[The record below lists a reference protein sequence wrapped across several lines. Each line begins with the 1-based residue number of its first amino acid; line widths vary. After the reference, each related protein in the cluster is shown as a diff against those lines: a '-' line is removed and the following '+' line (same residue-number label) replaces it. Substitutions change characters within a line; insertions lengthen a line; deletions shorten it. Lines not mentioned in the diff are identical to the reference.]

1 VGVFNVSRKP
11 ITCAAIASL
20 LLAACSPSGA
30 GGIATPNAPAEAL
43 PAAGNPV
50 GKYIKHVVIIIQEN
64 RTFDNVFYRFPGTD
78 TPAYA
83 LMRTSSAPHSP
94 VKKVTLTPAPFGKQD
109 ECHGFI
115 CGIIDWDKGKMDG
128 FGLPMI
134 NPGQAAG
141 LGAYTYLPQTQVA
154 PYWAMAKQ
162 YTLADRMFTT
172 QFDASFVGHLD
183 LIAGTSSVAPKTSIV
198 QVPTGSPWGCG
209 APQGTKTYQLLPTR
223 ASPKPDGPF
232 PCFTQFATL
241 ADTLD
246 AHGVSWK
253 YYAPAIGQTGSL
265 WSIFQ
270 SISSVFKGPDWK
282 RNVISP
288 QTRVL
293 GDAKTG
299 ALADVTWVVP
309 DGLDS
314 DHAGNGSDTGPSWVA
329 SVVNAIG
336 TGPEWNSTAIIVLWD
351 DWGGW
356 YDHVPPP
363 QLDFRG
369 LGIRVPCIIIS
380 PYARAGYVSHTQYE
394 FGSVLHFA
402 EQVFNLPSLGP
413 NRLGPGARDLGYTDV
428 RGVSLTDSFD
438 FTQAPRR
445 FTPIPQPYPISD
457 FVNEKPSGVEPD
469 DI

>member
-1 VGVFNVSRKP
+1 VGVFNLSWKR
-11 ITCAAIASL
+11 ISSIAMAIL
-20 LLAACSPSGA
+20 FLAACSA
-30 GGIATPNAPAEAL
+30 GGGGATPNAPSEAI
-43 PAAGNPV
+43 PASGNPV
-50 GKYIKHVVIIIQEN
+50 GQYIKHVVIIIQEN
-64 RTFDNVFYRFPGTD
+64 RTFDNVFYGFPGTD
-78 TPAYA
+78 TPPYA
-83 LMRTSSAPHSP
+83 LMRTSSDPHSP
-94 VKKVTLTPAPFGKQD
+94 VERVTLTPAPFGKQD
-109 ECHGFI
+109 ECHGFV
-115 CGIIDWDKGKMDG
+115 CGLIDWDKGKMDG

-134 NPGQAAG
+134 NPGEAAG

-154 PYWAMAKQ
+154 PYWAMAKS

-183 LIAGTSSVAPKTSIV
+183 LIASTSSVAAKTSIA
-198 QVPTGSPWGCG
+198 QVPTGTPWGCG
-209 APQGTKTYQLLPTR
+209 APKGAKTWEITR
-223 ASPKPDGPF
+223 TRVPEPVGPF

-246 AHGVSWK
+246 AHGISWK
-253 YYAPAIGQTGSL
+253 YYAPALGHTGSL

-270 SISSVFKGPDWK
+270 AIDSVFHGPDWK

-299 ALADVTWVVP
+299 KLADVTWVVP

-314 DHAGNGSDTGPSWVA
+314 DHAGNGSDRGPSWVA

-336 TGPEWNSTAIIVLWD
+336 TGPDWNSTAIIVLWD

-369 LGIRVPCIIIS
+369 LGMRVPCIIIS
-380 PYARAGYVSHTQYE
+380 PYARKGYVSHTQYE

-413 NRLGPGARDLGYTDV
+413 NEIAPGEKDRGYTDV
-428 RGVSLTDSFD
+428 RGVSLVDSFD
-438 FTQAPRR
+438 FTQKPSA
-445 FTPIPQPYPISD
+445 FVPIPAPHPMSE
-457 FVNEKPSGVEPD
+457 FVNEKPSGVAPD